1 MFIKEEHEKD
11 IMKVR
16 LTVQLTLNKG
26 WIKLPITGFELGSFG
41 VGSNCYANCATIADH
56 IISIFRYQT
65 R

>member
-56 IISIFRYQT
+56 ITSIFRYQT